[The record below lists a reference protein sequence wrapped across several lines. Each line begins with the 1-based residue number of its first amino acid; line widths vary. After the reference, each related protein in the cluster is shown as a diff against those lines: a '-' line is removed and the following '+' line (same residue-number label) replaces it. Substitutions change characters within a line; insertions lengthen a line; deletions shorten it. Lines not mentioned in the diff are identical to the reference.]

1 MSIIPLSI
9 DNFENYVIKTH
20 THRTFSS
27 SSAGHAGE
35 LRVFPRGSDIE
46 KDIVPPGD
54 NTASS
59 AVNQSLERERHDLLY
74 SASLRT
80 NISAIVDN
88 YLNEI
93 NDAESS
99 RSKQKRVAVI
109 RFEPSSK
116 YTKDTGRKNTV
127 KQVLFPYYSNLYRSC
142 DWAYPNY
149 HSINFFTSSDV
160 PSSSA
165 LIYPAPSGRFL
176 PQGPFTFE
184 FWINPRY
191 STDNVSAAFRAG
203 TILHRSSSYAISLVS
218 GTSVD
223 VDGKPDAFRIML
235 QLGHSTGISPSNISL
250 ENPRGAPISGT
261 SSDLVFLSSNN
272 CIKKNHWHHVAI
284 RWGGS
289 DVSRGSGSF
298 IIDGQIDE
306 NFCIPSSSISSIGD
320 SALFVG
326 NFFEQK
332 SDSGLVTRFFNANTA
347 YADGLESYF
356 PSVPPAGL
364 NYVDLNNVTPAGTS
378 PDVDLTAKITFKNIP
393 FPGTEVEFTYGPA
406 ASPQLTTIEFVN
418 TTAGAH
424 QIDVT
429 GLSSTKDCATALK
442 NKINSLFS
450 SQGFFTSVSSTNVVT
465 ITGFRRPSGVINPI
479 VPEIDC
485 FEPSSIEG
493 GDDPTITDP
502 SDSSFALNH
511 PLNAEIH
518 EIKIYESYRDI
529 NSIISGSQRGISSI
543 SDDLLFY
550 LPPYFTK
557 TTNERNVLQTPF
569 QATRSTTNDPFNAA
583 LSFGIG
589 GREINLPNF
598 LREFVHGTFPR
609 LYHLTAS
616 EVAYTVGEP
625 RSANDILYDNPG
637 LRKGN
642 LTILPND
649 NGQFFPDYT
658 LLASDPANSDRFV
671 NRFGDV
677 DYSYI
682 NLDNM
687 VSLTNI
693 ALGTATDDDVA
704 GFLLGSIAT
713 PEDPGLAPGNIL
725 TILNRTRDPSSNEVV
740 FFDASNLYYGNSI
753 KQGTYDLYDSN
764 LEGSGGKV
772 SMRLRDNSLGGL
784 YRADCLTAHATW
796 NEVGALLYD
805 EGIGVIKSP
814 NIPFFG
820 MNQWDLEFDGDYN
833 VHVLEI
839 NVPCA
844 KGMMNSS
851 SNPNWQKMLPSSDAN
866 VAEDRFC
873 YITGLNLHDENF
885 NVVARMNLAQPVVKK
900 DSDKFLF
907 RLKID
912 F

>member
-1 MSIIPLSI
+1 MSIIPLSV

-20 THRTFSS
+20 THRVFSS
-27 SSAGHAGE
+27 SSSGNVGE

-54 NTASS
+54 NTESS
-59 AVNQSLERERHDLLY
+59 SVNPSLEQERHDLLY

-80 NISAIVDN
+80 DISGIVDN
-88 YLNEI
+88 YLSEI
-93 NDAESS
+93 NAAESS
-99 RSKQKRVAVI
+99 RARQKRVAII
-109 RFEPSSK
+109 RFEPSAR

-127 KQVLFPYYSNLYRSC
+127 KQVLFPYYSNLYKSC

-160 PSSSA
+160 PTTSV
-165 LIYPAPSGRFL
+165 LIYPAASGTARPITPSAGNPEGF
-176 PQGPFTFE
+176 PYAPHDAFTFE

-191 STDNVSAAFRAG
+191 TTDKSGAAFTAG
-203 TILHRSSSYAISLVS
+203 TILHLSASYAISLIS
-218 GTSVD
+218 GSAVD
-223 VDGKPDAFRIML
+223 DNNCPDGYRLML
-235 QLGHSTGISPSNISL
+235 QLGHSTGIAPRKLSPDT
-250 ENPRGAPISGT
+250 PRGTLINNT
-261 SSDLVFLSSNN
+261 KSDLVFYSSDNSLRKN
-272 CIKKNHWHHVAI
+272 CWHHVAI

-289 DVSRGSGSF
+289 SVNAGTGSF
-298 IIDGQIDE
+298 IIDGGVDSH
-306 NFCIPSSSISSIGD
+306 FCIPSASVMPMSFDPPDADPDG
-320 SALFVG
+320 LFVG

-332 SDSGLVTRFFNANTA
+332 ADSAIVARFFNANVA
-347 YADGLESYF
+347 YTDGIVSL
-356 PSVPPAGL
+356 
-364 NYVDLNNVTPAGTS
+364 
-378 PDVDLTAKITFKNIP
+378 
-393 FPGTEVEFTYGPA
+393 FPGTEPNFANDGP
-406 ASPQLTTIEFVN
+406 
-418 TTAGAH
+418 
-424 QIDVT
+424 DY
-429 GLSSTKDCATALK
+429 
-442 NKINSLFS
+442 
-450 SQGFFTSVSSTNVVT
+450 
-465 ITGFRRPSGVINPI
+465 
-479 VPEIDC
+479 
-485 FEPSSIEG
+485 
-493 GDDPTITDP
+493 TDP
-502 SDSSFALNH
+502 NEGTFDFRH
-511 PLNAEIH
+511 PLNAELH
-518 EIKIYESYRDI
+518 EIRVYNSYRSVD
-529 NSIISGSQRGISSI
+529 SIISGSTQGLSTIPT
-543 SDDLLFY
+543 DLLFY

-557 TTNERNVLQTPF
+557 TTNTRNVLQTPF
-569 QATRSTTNDPFNAA
+569 QAARSTTNDPFNVA

-598 LREFVHGTFPR
+598 LKEFVQGTHPR

-649 NGQFFPDYT
+649 NGQFYPDYS
-658 LLASDPANSDRFV
+658 LLASDPNNSDRFV

-677 DYSYI
+677 DYSFI
-682 NLDNM
+682 NLDDM
-687 VSLTNI
+687 VSLENI

-704 GFLLGSIAT
+704 GYLLGSIAT

-753 KQGTYDLYDSN
+753 KQGSYELYDRS
-764 LEGSGGKV
+764 LVGSGGKV
-772 SMRLRDNSLGGL
+772 AMRLKDNTLGGL
-784 YRADCLTAHATW
+784 FRADCLTTQATW

-805 EGIGVIKSP
+805 EGLAAIKSP

-820 MNQWDLEFDGDYN
+820 MHQWNLEFDGDYN

-839 NVPCA
+839 NVPCQ

-851 SNPNWQKMLPSSDAN
+851 SNPNWRQLLPSDDAN
-866 VAEDRFC
+866 VTEDRFS

-900 DSDKFLF
+900 DSDRFLF